1 MNRSE
6 ALDLVKS
13 RVENKNLV
21 KHMLSCEACM
31 IALAKHFNE
40 SEDEW
45 GLAGLLH
52 DLDYPETVND
62 PAKHGFITMELLKE
76 HSLKENILNAILAHP
91 GHIKRETLIQKSLYA
106 IDPLTGLIVASV
118 LMHPEKKIKYAD
130 TEFIMRRYKEK
141 RFAAGAN
148 REQIASIEETGVKL
162 EDFVGICI
170 EAMKTISEDLG
181 L

>member
-1 MNRSE
+1 MNRDE
-6 ALDLVKS
+6 ALELVKS

-31 IALAKHFNE
+31 RGMAKRFNE
-40 SEDEW
+40 NEEEW

-62 PAKHGFITMELLKE
+62 PAKHGYVTVEMLRERKVNE
-76 HSLKENILNAILAHP
+76 KILDAILAHP
-91 GHIKRETLIQKSLYA
+91 GHKKPETLMEKSLYSV
-106 IDPLTGLIVASV
+106 DPLTGLIVAAV
-118 LMHPEKKIKYAD
+118 LMHPEKKISYAD
-130 TEFIMRRYKEK
+130 TEFIMRRFKER

-148 REQIASIEETGVKL
+148 RDQIAAISETGVSL
-162 EDFVGICI
+162 EEFVGICVQS
-170 EAMKTISEDLG
+170 MKEIAAELG